1 MFNVVEEMVLQCDRT
16 ALAHSAHLL
25 GCASPLNLGNQRG
38 GPINQV
44 LGVRLTHEGTSLN
57 ENSSVLGSSRLLSF

>member
-1 MFNVVEEMVLQCDRT
+1 MLDVVEEMVLQCDRT

-38 GPINQV
+38 ETISQV
-44 LGVRLTHEGTSLN
+44 LGVRLTGGGTSLN
-57 ENSSVLGSSRLLSF
+57 ENRSVLGSSGFLSF